1 MLNVSVGC
9 RDLIIAMAGRVVP
22 AFSDE
27 VLLVA
32 LTLGLRADSSRSY
45 VEVLP

>member
-1 MLNVSVGC
+1 MLNISVGC
-9 RDLIIAMAGRVVP
+9 RDLVIAMAGRVVP

-27 VLLVA
+27 VMLVA
-32 LTLGLRADSSRSY
+32 LTLRLQAGRSRSC

>member
-9 RDLIIAMAGRVVP
+9 RDLVIAMAGRVP

-27 VLLVA
+27 VMLVA
-32 LTLGLRADSSRSY
+32 LTLRLQADSSRSH

>member
-9 RDLIIAMAGRVVP
+9 RDLVIAMAGRVVP

-27 VLLVA
+27 VMLVA
-32 LTLGLRADSSRSY
+32 LTPRLQADSSRSHA
-45 VEVLP
+45 EVLP